1 MKEPM
6 VITMAREYASGGSE
20 IAQAVADKL
29 GIPLYNKELITLAA
43 KKSGLT
49 EEAIAASENQ
59 RSGSLIYSLYMMGN
73 TMPLADQVY
82 ILQSNVIKELAAEG
96 PCVILGRCGDYV
108 LRERPNV
115 LRTFVYAPLETRIQ
129 FAKSRPDAKDM
140 PDRLW
145 ETQLAK
151 HDRARASYYNYYT
164 ENRWGE
170 AKNYD
175 LCLNA
180 TLGREA
186 CADLIVAAARAMQEA
201 TSKKEPF
208 TMLRYVKNGMLLLSV
223 AYIVIGMLLLIMPE
237 TSLLWICNIF
247 GVVVL
252 VTGIVCLI
260 QYARIRGTGFTA
272 PFMLVG
278 GVITAGLG
286 IFTLAKPQVVTSFL
300 PIVFGI
306 FIVVDGLSRIGT
318 AIDLAKRKGQKWW
331 LLLLFSIVSVA
342 LGVLLVLHPFDAAVS
357 AVMLCGILLIVE
369 GALNLGCILY
379 AAMELRTL
387 DRMASAAANAALGAI
402 GDALD
407 EAEAAERDVGS
418 DGPVVYDAES
428 KDVSEDGE

>member
-82 ILQSNVIKELAAEG
+82 ILQSNVIKELAAKG

-108 LRERPNV
+108 LR
-115 LRTFVYAPLETRIQ
+115 TFVYAPLEARIE
-129 FAKSRPDAKDM
+129 FAKTRPDAKDM

-186 CADLIVAAARAMQEA
+186 CADLIVAAAKAMQ
-201 TSKKEPF
+201 
-208 TMLRYVKNGMLLLSV
+208 
-223 AYIVIGMLLLIMPE
+223 
-237 TSLLWICNIF
+237 
-247 GVVVL
+247 
-252 VTGIVCLI
+252 
-260 QYARIRGTGFTA
+260 
-272 PFMLVG
+272 
-278 GVITAGLG
+278 
-286 IFTLAKPQVVTSFL
+286 
-300 PIVFGI
+300 
-306 FIVVDGLSRIGT
+306 
-318 AIDLAKRKGQKWW
+318 
-331 LLLLFSIVSVA
+331 
-342 LGVLLVLHPFDAAVS
+342 
-357 AVMLCGILLIVE
+357 
-369 GALNLGCILY
+369 
-379 AAMELRTL
+379 
-387 DRMASAAANAALGAI
+387 
-402 GDALD
+402 
-407 EAEAAERDVGS
+407 AAE
-418 DGPVVYDAES
+418 
-428 KDVSEDGE
+428 K

>member
-49 EEAIAASENQ
+49 EEAIAASQNQ

-108 LRERPNV
+108 LRERETV
-115 LRTFVYAPLETRIQ
+115 LRTFVYAPLEDRIA

-145 ETQLAK
+145 EIQLAK

-180 TLGREA
+180 TLGRDA
-186 CADLIVAAARAMQEA
+186 CADLIVAAA
-201 TSKKEPF
+201 K
-208 TMLRYVKNGMLLLSV
+208 
-223 AYIVIGMLLLIMPE
+223 
-237 TSLLWICNIF
+237 
-247 GVVVL
+247 
-252 VTGIVCLI
+252 
-260 QYARIRGTGFTA
+260 
-272 PFMLVG
+272 
-278 GVITAGLG
+278 
-286 IFTLAKPQVVTSFL
+286 
-300 PIVFGI
+300 
-306 FIVVDGLSRIGT
+306 
-318 AIDLAKRKGQKWW
+318 
-331 LLLLFSIVSVA
+331 
-342 LGVLLVLHPFDAAVS
+342 
-357 AVMLCGILLIVE
+357 
-369 GALNLGCILY
+369 
-379 AAMELRTL
+379 AME
-387 DRMASAAANAALGAI
+387 AAN
-402 GDALD
+402 
-407 EAEAAERDVGS
+407 
-418 DGPVVYDAES
+418 
-428 KDVSEDGE
+428 K